1 MFHIEIEREADG
13 RWIAEIP
20 AIPGCMAY
28 AETADAARRAV
39 EALALRIIE
48 EIEDAEDRAALA
60 ALDRQEAALG
70 RERARGRYLTAEDV
84 QRLCDGASPLA
95 VWRGKRGLTQIA
107 LAHLAG
113 VAPSYVADIER
124 GAKRGSVTVLAKLAA
139 ALDIEAGDLIRQ
151 APTSA

>member
-1 MFHIEIEREADG
+1 MNAMLKIK
-13 RWIAEIP
+13 P
-20 AIPGCMAY
+20 V
-28 AETADAARRAV
+28 AETADTVTLRRADL
-39 EALALRIIE
+39 EALIE
-48 EIEDAEDRAALA
+48 AIEDAEDRAALA

-70 RERARGRYLTAEDV
+70 RERAWGRYLTAAEV

-95 VWRGKRGLTQIA
+95 LWRRKRGLTQIA

-139 ALDIEAGDLIRQ
+139 ALDIEAGDLIRP
-151 APTSA
+151 APASA

>member
-1 MFHIEIEREADG
+1 MNAMLKIK
-13 RWIAEIP
+13 P
-20 AIPGCMAY
+20 V
-28 AETADAARRAV
+28 AETADTVTLRRADL
-39 EALALRIIE
+39 EALIE
-48 EIEDAEDRAALA
+48 AIEDAEDRAALA

-70 RERARGRYLTAEDV
+70 RARARGRYLTAEDV

-139 ALDIEAGDLIRQ
+139 ALDIEAGDLIRP
-151 APTSA
+151 ARITE